1 VAGIVKEGK
10 RHRYIGFLIQGLEG
24 KDRVQRYVM
33 LQAIN
38 TSCKELYNVSPKK
51 MGIYLTRFNGAEG
64 ILRCSHLEKER
75 TIALLRSIQQLS
87 GYTVHIETLG
97 TSGTINKLIKKHM
110 SSAVED

>member
-1 VAGIVKEGK
+1 MAGIVKEGK

-24 KDRVQRYVM
+24 KDRVERYAI

-38 TSCKELYNVSPKK
+38 TCCKDLYDVSPKE
-51 MGIYLTRFNGAEG
+51 MGIYLIRFNGKEG

-75 TIALLRSIQQLS
+75 TIALLGSIQQLS
-87 GYTVHIETLG
+87 GCMVHIETLG

-110 SSAVED
+110 SSAVKD